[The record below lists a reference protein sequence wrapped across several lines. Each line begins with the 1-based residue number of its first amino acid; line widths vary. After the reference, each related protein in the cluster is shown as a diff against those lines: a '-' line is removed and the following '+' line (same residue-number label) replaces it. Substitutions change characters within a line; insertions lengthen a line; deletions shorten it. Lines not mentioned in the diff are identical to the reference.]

1 MAKNGNNTSSNRNL
15 LQILH
20 NILSTIFK
28 YISKILKFDP
38 KNDQN
43 PMQKWLFNVILPVI
57 AVFTLFNIAVSG
69 EAVEN
74 FAKALRLRKQVSN
87 YASINITEAIEQ
99 AALAAAKAAQNER
112 NAVNMKNGGQNGQNG
127 QNSQNSPKSEQ
138 SDPHSDH
145 LVSIAKRLDQLL
157 QKGER
162 PALEDLK
169 ELRDELAAAHSKQLN
184 KAAESL
190 FAASGSISDKFSFS
204 SMHTTEL
211 PKVTGSFKT
220 TKSTKAPHTT
230 TTKQE
235 TTRDPNLPNPDDWN
249 HPNAPVQI
257 PQSFLDADMNSNS
270 PSSSLNLPNS
280 QHSQNPQTSQ
290 NGNSLSVPDNQQNPS
305 SGSHLDFLSPN
316 PSKTSSTY
324 ELQNQHCIRF
334 LPDWHTE
341 ITPKYQL
348 DPSKILVP
356 ALHQGPNNQIFGFR
370 ESIIL
375 AIKLNRTLV
384 QCVHKLE

>member
-157 QKGER
+157 QKGE
-162 PALEDLK
+162 L
-169 ELRDELAAAHSKQLN
+169 
-184 KAAESL
+184 
-190 FAASGSISDKFSFS
+190 
-204 SMHTTEL
+204 
-211 PKVTGSFKT
+211 
-220 TKSTKAPHTT
+220 
-230 TTKQE
+230 
-235 TTRDPNLPNPDDWN
+235 
-249 HPNAPVQI
+249 
-257 PQSFLDADMNSNS
+257 
-270 PSSSLNLPNS
+270 
-280 QHSQNPQTSQ
+280 
-290 NGNSLSVPDNQQNPS
+290 
-305 SGSHLDFLSPN
+305 
-316 PSKTSSTY
+316 
-324 ELQNQHCIRF
+324 C
-334 LPDWHTE
+334 
-341 ITPKYQL
+341 
-348 DPSKILVP
+348 
-356 ALHQGPNNQIFGFR
+356 
-370 ESIIL
+370 
-375 AIKLNRTLV
+375 
-384 QCVHKLE
+384 